1 MQDEGEEGQ
10 PHERVFT
17 VVCKLGP
24 KLVERGRGRSKKQ
37 AKRVAAYK
45 MLQRIMVMMRNQ
57 ENTEQQETDEVDASI
72 EERLSNLSFTTAGEK
87 QSVSLSDVCQMYKAR
102 NGKQLDLLRVSF
114 RIFSRILIVK
124 FRNNVMFEH
133 LNVNVVMF

>member
-1 MQDEGEEGQ
+1 M
-10 PHERVFT
+10 
-17 VVCKLGP
+17 VCKLGP

-72 EERLSNLSFTTAGEK
+72 EERLSNLSFTTTGK
-87 QSVSLSDVCQMYKAR
+87 QNVSLADVCQMYKAR
-102 NGKQLDLLRVSF
+102 SGKQLDLLRVSF
-114 RIFSRILIVK
+114 GVFSVDL
-124 FRNNVMFEH
+124 
-133 LNVNVVMF
+133 